1 MSSRILVWDL
11 PTRLFHWLMTVGFGL
26 AAVIAFFAGEHSRLF
41 PYHSLIGL
49 TLALMVVL
57 RIAWGV
63 LGSRYARFRS
73 FLYSPREVIEYF
85 AGIFSGRGKSYI
97 GHNPGSAYAIV
108 AMLLLMLG
116 IAGSGVA
123 LGAGFES
130 AEELHE
136 VLVYLML
143 SVVGVH
149 VLGVILHT
157 IRNRDNI
164 VASMVHGWKAGNPVD
179 GIFSQHFFAT
189 GLFLLA
195 TAAWTASLFSNYNSS
210 AQSTTLPILGTVVHL
225 GEAESEGTSLSA
237 ERGGHKDHDDD

>member
-26 AAVIAFFAGEHSRLF
+26 AAVIAFFAGEHSRWF

-123 LGAGFES
+123 LGPDTRALKNCTRCS
-130 AEELHE
+130 STSCCPL
-136 VLVYLML
+136 LVC
-143 SVVGVH
+143 
-149 VLGVILHT
+149 T
-157 IRNRDNI
+157 CW
-164 VASMVHGWKAGNPVD
+164 A
-179 GIFSQHFFAT
+179 
-189 GLFLLA
+189 
-195 TAAWTASLFSNYNSS
+195 
-210 AQSTTLPILGTVVHL
+210 
-225 GEAESEGTSLSA
+225 
-237 ERGGHKDHDDD
+237 